1 MIYTII
7 NYYVGGF
14 NMNNMVV
21 ISICL
26 NVFQKWYEILNKP
39 YGKIVLFG
47 GIIMLIGSLFFSKKN
62 K

>member
-1 MIYTII
+1 
-7 NYYVGGF
+7 
-14 NMNNMVV
+14 MNNMVV